1 MTLTEYKIK
10 VGQYGFERNAPC
22 PNTNNS
28 PLSLQA
34 VALTHNAQKLRPVS
48 LH

>member
-10 VGQYGFERNAPC
+10 VGQYGLERGVPY

-28 PLSLQA
+28 PLSLQV

-48 LH
+48 CR